1 MEVDSPLVT
10 CRMTEGSRSKLQK
23 PQEVTTKAIQEI
35 ETLLQGAGL
44 LGKAYNTWKHIKTA
58 AIAGCE
64 HRGSLDA
71 PEPTT
76 QAQDIKDIKTELKEL
91 SRTILELGK
100 QLGTKGKAFYT
111 SVVKN
116 GNILKRLSQKNKYII
131 LVLA

>member
-1 MEVDSPLVT
+1 MEVDSLLATRRVT
-10 CRMTEGSRSKLQK
+10 KDSRSKLQK
-23 PQEVTTKAIQEI
+23 LQEVTTKAIQEI
-35 ETLLQGAGL
+35 ETLLQGVGL
-44 LGKAYNTWKHIKTA
+44 LGKAYNTWKHVKTA

-64 HRGSLDA
+64 HRGSLDT

-100 QLGTKGKAFYT
+100 QSGTKGRASYT

-116 GNILKRLSQKNKYII
+116 GSVSKGPPQEGKRI
-131 LVLA
+131 VPVPA

>member
-1 MEVDSPLVT
+1 MEVDSPLAT
-10 CRMTEGSRSKLQK
+10 RRATKGSRSKLQK

-44 LGKAYNTWKHIKTA
+44 LGKAYNTWKHVKTA

-64 HRGSLDA
+64 HRGSLDT

-100 QLGTKGKAFYT
+100 QSGTKGRASYT

-116 GNILKRLSQKNKYII
+116 GSAPKGPPQEGKCI
-131 LVLA
+131 V